1 MTPAE
6 QYRAPETKRGLPPD
20 ARADIYSVGVILFEM
35 LTAVPERAGSQ
46 RADEIAEDVPE
57 WLDAML
63 VKCLRKVREDR
74 YQSIEEIFQD
84 LKALSKGK

>member
-1 MTPAE
+1 
-6 QYRAPETKRGLPPD
+6 
-20 ARADIYSVGVILFEM
+20 VGVILFEM

-46 RADEIAEDVPE
+46 RADELAEDVPE